1 MRILCQLPPL
11 KGLSFAPAAV
21 GLGNARFATGL
32 APVAIFFGNSS
43 HLAEAAVRECI
54 SDLDAVAFMAA
65 AFFWGNFLVGNM
77 QKILRLDRPETH

>member
-1 MRILCQLPPL
+1 MRILCQLSPL
-11 KGLSFAPAAV
+11 KGSPFAPAVV
-21 GLGNARFATGL
+21 GFDSAMLATGL

-65 AFFWGNFLVGNM
+65 AFFLFL
-77 QKILRLDRPETH
+77 I